1 MSLQINLLFKPKHY
15 EIDEKYENTYAYIYL
30 DYSAH
35 AHTNKGF
42 LN

>member
-15 EIDEKYENTYAYIYL
+15 EIEENMKILMHIYTWTIL
-30 DYSAH
+30 H
-35 AHTNKGF
+35 THTNKGF